1 MIDDADE
8 VTRPLPVAT
17 ATPIRVRF
25 AASDRLYTIIL
36 MQDLF
41 EQWMIMQS
49 WGGKQD
55 QSGGGK
61 TRPFDS
67 LDAGLAALAAIVRQH
82 QKRGHVQLD

>member
-1 MIDDADE
+1 MIDTADD

-25 AASDRLYTIIL
+25 AAADRLYTIIL

-41 EQWMIMQS
+41 EQWVIMQS
-49 WGGKQD
+49 WGGKQN

-61 TRPFDS
+61 TRPVEN
-67 LDAGLAALAAIVRQH
+67 LEAGLAALAVIVRQH
-82 QKRGHVQLD
+82 QKRGHEQLG